1 MAQLIMFKVRMNKL
15 LQVLA
20 VTLLWATNAWS
31 QTPIQRLDGNWYST
45 QWGYSYTLTNG
56 VGIATSTNSP
66 NFQVGQTIIQLS
78 ATSATTF
85 SGQQVY
91 TDGKFYRVS
100 VILQPDGRLYFEGEK
115 NAKWVMDRVN
125 VAPQRTD
132 NTFSDTKN
140 LLIGR
145 WYQKA
150 ENRTNS
156 FSVMAQYVQDFL
168 PNGTIS
174 QQTQYVTT
182 TPDGLKISCLVNAS
196 WEWSATGNKIYQK
209 LIASHVIQD
218 FIRDRNGRPFDDPE
232 LLKLVCEII
241 KKDKLKQQLTTT
253 VFTIIKLDNKV
264 NVYQYLDSKGVIAEA
279 TDYRVTQGLSHF
291 QVK

>member
-1 MAQLIMFKVRMNKL
+1 MFQLRMISL
-15 LQVLA
+15 LKVLA
-20 VTLLWATNAWS
+20 ITLLWATNAWS
-31 QTPIQRLDGNWYST
+31 QTPIQRIDGNWYST
-45 QWGYSYTLTNG
+45 QWGYSYTLKNG

-66 NFQVGQTIIQLS
+66 NFQVGQTILQLS
-78 ATSATTF
+78 ATSATMF

-125 VAPQRTD
+125 IAPQRTD

-140 LLIGR
+140 LLIGK
-145 WYQKA
+145 WYQKVDT
-150 ENRTNS
+150 RTDN
-156 FSVMAQYVQDFL
+156 FSMMAQYVQDYL

-174 QQTQYVTT
+174 EQAQYVTT
-182 TPDGLKISCLVNAS
+182 TPDGLKISCLANTS
-196 WEWSATGNKIYQK
+196 WEWSVIGNKIYQK

-218 FIRDRNGRPFDDPE
+218 FIRDRNGRPYDDPN
-232 LLKLVCEII
+232 LLRQVCEIV
-241 KKDKLKQQLTTT
+241 KKDKSKRQLTTS

-264 NVYQYLDSKGVIAEA
+264 NVYQYQDSKGVMKEA
-279 TDYRVTQGLSHF
+279 TDYRVNQGLSHF
-291 QVK
+291 IVK

>member
-1 MAQLIMFKVRMNKL
+1 MFQICINTL
-15 LQVLA
+15 LKMLVI
-20 VTLLWATNAWS
+20 TLLWVTSASA
-31 QTPIQRLDGNWYST
+31 QTPIQRLDGDWYST
-45 QWGYSYTLTNG
+45 QWGYSYTLKNG

-66 NFQVGQTIIQLS
+66 NFQVGQNIIQLS

-100 VILQPDGRLYFEGEK
+100 VVLQPDGRLYFEGEK

-125 VAPQRTD
+125 VAPQRTE

-145 WYQKA
+145 WYHKTDTA
-150 ENRTNS
+150 SDGFKLMSHN
-156 FSVMAQYVQDFL
+156 VQDFL

-174 QQTQYVTT
+174 EQAQYVTT
-182 TPDGLKISCLVNAS
+182 TPDGLKISCLANTS

-209 LIASHVIQD
+209 LVASHVIQD
-218 FIRDRNGRPFDDPE
+218 FIRDRNGRPFDDPD
-232 LLKLVCEII
+232 LLRQVCEVV
-241 KKDKLKQQLTTT
+241 KKEKSKQQLTTA

-264 NVYQYLDSKGVIAEA
+264 NVYQYQDSKGVTKQA

-291 QVK
+291 KIK

>member
-1 MAQLIMFKVRMNKL
+1 
-15 LQVLA
+15 
-20 VTLLWATNAWS
+20 
-31 QTPIQRLDGNWYST
+31 
-45 QWGYSYTLTNG
+45 
-56 VGIATSTNSP
+56 
-66 NFQVGQTIIQLS
+66 VGQTIIQLS
-78 ATSATTF
+78 ATSPTTF

-100 VILQPDGRLYFEGEK
+100 VVLQPDGRLYFEGEK

-125 VAPQRTD
+125 AAPYRTD
-132 NTFSDTKN
+132 DSHNDTKN

-150 ENRTNS
+150 ETKTDN
-156 FSVMAQYVQDFL
+156 FSIMAQYVQDFL

-174 QQTQYVTT
+174 QQTQYITT

-196 WEWSATGNKIYQK
+196 WEWSATGNKLYQK

-218 FIRDRNGRPFDDPE
+218 FIKDRSGRPFDDPE
-232 LLKLVCEII
+232 LLKLVCEIV

-253 VFTIIKLDNKV
+253 VFTILKLDNKV
-264 NVYQYLDSKGVIAEA
+264 NVYQYQDSKGVIKEA

-291 QVK
+291 KVQ